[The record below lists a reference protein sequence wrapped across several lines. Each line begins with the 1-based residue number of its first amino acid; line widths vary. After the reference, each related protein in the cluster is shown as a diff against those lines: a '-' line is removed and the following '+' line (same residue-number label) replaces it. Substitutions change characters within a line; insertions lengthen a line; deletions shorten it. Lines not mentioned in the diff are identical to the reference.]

1 MDHSVNGKINGVL
14 YGTANDGWDYEVN
27 LRVLG
32 MMCQKN
38 CGTTVRNT
46 LESIHGCILAQATHA
61 SCHASIRVSLAVYA
75 SQRQSDENV
84 LIDIDDNRYD
94 PNDQILVDH
103 LCRRLEYEAAEA
115 IEDVG
120 FEARVLGKDDD
131 LEHAPDIPE
140 KDDDAENDALRD
152 DFERD
157 DGDGSNVGEVSA
169 TFQVG
174 GMSCAVC
181 TGHVERALAQVVGV
195 RSAVVS
201 LSVNRAKVKFVEP
214 KTLSGDEIGRLNV
227 EDRVSLLTENCVSAI
242 QKAGYECE
250 ILEVS
255 GAGVG
260 KAGVTGMSLSES
272 AARLEEARKRELQEW
287 RRLLFFA
294 CLFTLP
300 LIIIHYSG
308 PNESWKNW
316 VGLCLATPVQFGV
329 GKRFYVNAFHSFR
342 NGMVMGMDFLVVLG
356 TSAAYLYSI
365 IALGLLT
372 FTGSSE
378 TASLDH
384 LKPTFE
390 TGAMLISFVTLGK
403 FMESYAKGKTASAL
417 QKLMELQPVIATRCI
432 IPKTYVDTTD
442 AVEKFHTNFNII
454 SVEKEEV
461 DIKEVKV
468 GDYLIVVPGS
478 RIPTDSVIVY
488 REGSGDSSYI
498 DESALSG
505 EPFPVAKSIGDTVY
519 GSTLNQLSVL
529 IIHVKATGNET
540 VIARI
545 VRLID
550 EAQVNKAP
558 IQAMADHVASI
569 FAPVVI
575 ELSALT
581 LFCWIVFNGGVE
593 WRERIFAALM
603 SAISV
608 IVVAC
613 PCALGLATPTAVM
626 VGTGVG
632 ANNGILIKGGA
643 VLEEAHSIDTVI
655 FDKTGTITTGRAVLG
670 ERMEYLDDAEENDPL
685 LQNLPPKVD
694 RKCMALWLAA
704 CAEMNSEHP
713 LASAIVNGAKGS
725 IGYHFTSNND
735 AVVSNFS
742 VVPGC
747 GVEALVSRDG
757 WGEWIIRVGSER
769 FINETINGAPGPS
782 IKEMPCY
789 RDAEYLR
796 THGHIAVYVSVIAE
810 SGCNVRRIIGVLGII
825 DSIETD
831 ARSTVAALHRMGIEV
846 WMCTGDH
853 ELTANAVAR
862 EVGIDA
868 DNVCANVSPEG
879 KADLVTRLQR
889 RRKRVKGFFTQN
901 ERSKGKVAV
910 VGDGI
915 NDSIALARANVGIA
929 IGAGTE
935 VAVEAA
941 DIVLV
946 RSNLHDAVVALHL
959 SRVVFN
965 RIKINFIWAMGYNL
979 FALPFAAGVF
989 YPLTDWRLPP
999 AFAGLMMAFS
1009 SVSVVSSS
1017 LLLRFY
1023 SKPVISED
1031 GFMEDRG
1038 LSFCCGGGMPS
1049 FRDQKYD
1056 QQESLESQS
1065 LEKLL

>member
-1 MDHSVNGKINGVL
+1 MDSDGNDKMNGVM
-14 YGTANDGWDYEVN
+14 YGGVSDGLEYEVN

-32 MMCQKN
+32 MMCQRN
-38 CGTTVRNT
+38 CGTTVQQT
-46 LESIHGCILAQATHA
+46 LQQIRGCVLAKATHA
-61 SCHASIRVSLAVYA
+61 TSHASVRVSLKEYSGLAGCNEETLLDVDNNTKFDPHN
-75 SQRQSDENV
+75 QS
-84 LIDIDDNRYD
+84 LIDD
-94 PNDQILVDH
+94 
-103 LCRRLEYEAAEA
+103 LCRRLESEAAEA
-115 IEDVG
+115 VEDVG
-120 FEARVLGKDDD
+120 FDVHVLGKNDVID
-131 LEHAPDIPE
+131 LVHDSAGTN
-140 KDDDAENDALRD
+140 AAALQNDTVTD
-152 DFERD
+152 GFEPD
-157 DGDGSNVGEVSA
+157 DGDDREGSA
-169 TFQVG
+169 TLQVG

-181 TGHVERALAQVVGV
+181 TGHVERALAEVSGV
-195 RSAVVS
+195 ESAAVS
-201 LSVNRAKVKFVEP
+201 LPMSRARVKFTQP
-214 KTLSGDEIGRLNV
+214 KTLPGDAMERQRVQERVLLLAEI
-227 EDRVSLLTENCVSAI
+227 CVSKVK
-242 QKAGYECE
+242 KAGYECE
-250 ILEVS
+250 ILELG
-255 GAGVG
+255 GAGSSG
-260 KAGVTGMSLSES
+260 GAGLSLSES
-272 AARLEEARKRELQEW
+272 AAKLEDARKRELREW

-300 LIIIHYSG
+300 LIIIHYAG
-308 PNESWKNW
+308 PHKPWKNW
-316 VGLCLATPVQFGV
+316 VSLYLATPVQFGV
-329 GKRFYVNAFHSFR
+329 GKRFYVNAYHSFR
-342 NGMVMGMDFLVVLG
+342 NGGVMGMDFLVVLG

-365 IALGLLT
+365 IVLSVLT
-372 FTGSSE
+372 MGSSE
-378 TASLDH
+378 APLKDH

-403 FMESYAKGKTASAL
+403 YMEAYAKGKTASAL
-417 QKLMELQPVIATRCI
+417 QKLMELQPVIATRCKV
-432 IPKTYVDTTD
+432 PKTSIHKVDG
-442 AVEKFHTNFNII
+442 VERFNAQFNIT

-461 DIKEVKV
+461 DISQVQV
-468 GDYLIVVPGS
+468 GDYLIVIPGS

-488 REGSGDSSYI
+488 HEGSGDSCYI

-505 EPFPVAKSIGDTVY
+505 EPFPVAKSFGDMVY
-519 GSTLNQLSVL
+519 GSTLNQLAVL
-529 IIHVKATGNET
+529 IVRVKATGDKT

-550 EAQVNKAP
+550 EAQINKAP
-558 IQAMADHVASI
+558 IQAMADSVASI

-575 ELSALT
+575 LLSALT
-581 LFCWIVFNGGVE
+581 LSCWLIFNDGVE
-593 WRERIFAALM
+593 TRERIFAALM

-632 ANNGILIKGGA
+632 ATNGLLIKGGA
-643 VLEEAHSIDTVI
+643 VLEEAYSIDTVI

-670 ERMEYLDDAEENDPL
+670 ERMEFLSNAEESDPL
-685 LQNLPPKVD
+685 LRNLPPKVD
-694 RKCMALWLAA
+694 KKSVALWLAA

-725 IGYHFTSNND
+725 IGYQFASNDD

-757 WGEWIIRVGSER
+757 WGKYIVRVGKES
-769 FINETINGAPGPS
+769 FVNETISGNVPDSPS
-782 IKEMPCY
+782 RQTLGNK
-789 RDAEYLR
+789 DAEYLR
-796 THGHIAVYVSVIAE
+796 THGHIAVYVSVVAE
-810 SGCNVRRIIGVLGII
+810 SGSNLRRVIGVLGII
-825 DSIETD
+825 DSIELD
-831 ARSTVAALHRMGIEV
+831 ASSTVAALQRMGIEV

-853 ELTANAVAR
+853 ELTAKAVAQ

-868 DNVCANVSPEG
+868 RNVCANVSPEG

-889 RRKRVKGFFTQN
+889 RRRASNSFFRRN
-901 ERSKGKVAV
+901 EKCGGKVAV

-965 RIKINFIWAMGYNL
+965 RIKTNFVWAMGYNL

-1009 SVSVVSSS
+1009 SVSVVTSS
-1017 LLLRFY
+1017 LLLRLY
-1023 SKPVISED
+1023 TKPIIGVDGCVED
-1031 GFMEDRG
+1031 TG
-1038 LSFCCGGGMPS
+1038 LTYCCGGGTS
-1049 FRDQKYD
+1049 FLHDKRNDAFTIQRD
-1056 QQESLESQS
+1056 SLEN
-1065 LEKLL
+1065 LV